1 MATLQPGLARCGQTP
16 RYMTLWLLFGSSTRR
31 QGRAPLCLSPP
42 NEEMH
47 YDVISF
53 GPAEKLLWITEQSE

>member
-1 MATLQPGLARCGQTP
+1 
-16 RYMTLWLLFGSSTRR
+16 MTLWLLFGSSTSG
-31 QGRAPLCLSPP
+31 QGRAPLGLNAP

-53 GPAEKLLWITEQSE
+53 GPAGKAAEDNRAV